1 VPFDASEREAKA
13 SVWGG
18 GKLGYANGLSTYAGA
33 TERTCASKMSAVVSG
48 GL

>member
-13 SVWGG
+13 SVWG